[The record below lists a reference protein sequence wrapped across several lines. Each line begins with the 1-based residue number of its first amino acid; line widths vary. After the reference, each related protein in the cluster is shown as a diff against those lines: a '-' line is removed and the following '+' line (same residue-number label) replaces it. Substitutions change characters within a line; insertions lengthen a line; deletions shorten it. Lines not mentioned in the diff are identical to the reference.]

1 MELQERYK
9 KVRFFTFPKTF
20 FTWAGF
26 GFPLIHDD
34 DKEEDK
40 EEDEEDEEEEEEDK
54 EEEDEVVEEEEV
66 EGE

>member
-1 MELQERYK
+1 MKLQERYK

-26 GFPLIHDD
+26 GFPLLHDD
-34 DKEEDK
+34 DKEEDDK
-40 EEDEEDEEEEEEDK
+40 KDEEE
-54 EEEDEVVEEEEV
+54 EEEEV